1 MTQTTQTT
9 LTREALL
16 ASIATRTKIVNIPQI
31 GVVTLRSWSPVQ
43 RSRRQ
48 ASIAKMTP
56 EQQYKYAAAF
66 AIVDMVRNADHTPL
80 FTEKDIDL
88 LVGEGTSASMIDL
101 LHDACQE
108 FDDEESGNALAGSN
122 VTEQSSIETTD

>member
-1 MTQTTQTT
+1 
-9 LTREALL
+9 
-16 ASIATRTKIVNIPQI
+16 
-31 GVVTLRSWSPVQ
+31 
-43 RSRRQ
+43 
-48 ASIAKMTP
+48 MTP

>member
-1 MTQTTQTT
+1 MTQTTT

-16 ASIATRTKIVNIPQI
+16 DAISARTKEVTIDGI
-31 GVVTLRSWSPVQ
+31 GVVTIRSWSPVQ

-48 ASIAKMTP
+48 AAIAKMTP

-80 FTEKDIDL
+80 FSEDDIES
-88 LVGEGTSASMIDL
+88 LVGEGTSPTKIDL
-101 LHDACQE
+101 LHEACQA
-108 FDDEESGNALAGSN
+108 FDEEESGNASAGQNDTATSSN
-122 VTEQSSIETTD
+122 ATRG